1 MESHFPN
8 DQTFNKLESA
18 TPRPSVEPK
27 SNGNIRAFIFGA
39 AIAFILV
46 LLALAFGNAMARADH
61 AAACARIME
70 GM

>member
-1 MESHFPN
+1 MDEHYHPLA
-8 DQTFNKLESA
+8 DA
-18 TPRPSVEPK
+18 TPRPALEPK
-27 SNGNIRAFIFGA
+27 GNGNIRAFIFGA
-39 AIAFILV
+39 AVAFIVV